1 MLLSTIKLAE
11 AFLSLSLF
19 TLPIIPSL
27 SETTEIN
34 HCLKMKDH
42 NIHACVICSDH
53 ITDQVNHI
61 PGLDKTARG
70 RGGTAEP
77 ALTSGL
83 ASLPRC
89 LLFTTVLARKVCYF
103 CQVILFMKLWNI
115 NNQNASIS
123 RQFHFES
130 NLWMKKVTVL
140 LVA

>member
-1 MLLSTIKLAE
+1 MLLFCNLLCTRPILLNNAPLEPLVILIGLGAILVCGLWAVALSFVLLCTLKLAE
-11 AFLSLSLF
+11 AFLSISLF

-27 SETTEIN
+27 SETRQIN
-34 HCLKMKDH
+34 PSLKMKDH
-42 NIHACVICSDH
+42 TIRACVIFTDH

-89 LLFTTVLARKVCYF
+89 LLFTTVVEK
-103 CQVILFMKLWNI
+103 
-115 NNQNASIS
+115 
-123 RQFHFES
+123 
-130 NLWMKKVTVL
+130 
-140 LVA
+140 